1 MKTFWQNPLLEDF
14 VARDIDTVDLVA
26 RAPHIGNELLL
37 LIGEV
42 LDLGPCVALSIG
54 VDLQHVVGAL
64 ASHEP
69 ATTNDVVLV
78 TLVLED
84 VHVTET
90 VLTEL
95 IASLNETRDEVAGL
109 ETNGAL
115 IVVAVVAEPD
125 GPALLIEHGPE
136 LVHDGVEVGLGVG
149 VDSEPSIE
157 VEGAG
162 REVVEWSA
170 LLLGLLGLG
179 LGFLSLGLFLL
190 LLLLGLLGLGLLLLL
205 GLLSLRLG
213 GDGHGGLAELD
224 GSHHS
229 QELGLVDA
237 GGEPTDEAGVGGA
250 VALVKEELEAV
261 EEVAGD
267 DDIGEGDLVA
277 DEVGV
282 VDEVVV
288 EDLEGLLEVLLGGL
302 EGLGVGGEEA
312 DDGAEP
318 VHEGGDDLGGAPVD
332 PLINEGLL
340 VEGGAHELGV
350 GAEAGDVTG
359 DGGGLEDGA

>member
-14 VARDIDTVDLVA
+14 VARDINTVDLVA

-37 LIGEV
+37 LISEV

-69 ATTNDVVLV
+69 ATTNGVVLV

-149 VDSEPSIE
+149 VDSELSIE
-157 VEGAG
+157 V
-162 REVVEWSA
+162 
-170 LLLGLLGLG
+170 
-179 LGFLSLGLFLL
+179 
-190 LLLLGLLGLGLLLLL
+190 
-205 GLLSLRLG
+205 
-213 GDGHGGLAELD
+213 
-224 GSHHS
+224 
-229 QELGLVDA
+229 
-237 GGEPTDEAGVGGA
+237 
-250 VALVKEELEAV
+250 
-261 EEVAGD
+261 
-267 DDIGEGDLVA
+267 
-277 DEVGV
+277 
-282 VDEVVV
+282 
-288 EDLEGLLEVLLGGL
+288 
-302 EGLGVGGEEA
+302 
-312 DDGAEP
+312 
-318 VHEGGDDLGGAPVD
+318 
-332 PLINEGLL
+332 
-340 VEGGAHELGV
+340 
-350 GAEAGDVTG
+350 
-359 DGGGLEDGA
+359 